1 MSQNPIAA
9 WHELIASAD
18 PTGLDQLLADD
29 VVFHS
34 PVLYKPQQGKALTSM
49 YLHAAF
55 QVLINSSFHY
65 VREVVGQ
72 SDAVMEFVVMIDDIE
87 INGVDMISWDETG
100 RITDFKVMLRPM
112 KAIEMI
118 RQKMA
123 AMLDSMPV

>member
-9 WHELIASAD
+9 WHALIDSAD
-18 PTGLDQLLADD
+18 PVGLDPLLADN

-34 PVLYKPQQGKALTSM
+34 PVLYKPQEGKALTSM

-55 QVLINSSFHY
+55 NVLINDSFHY
-65 VREVVGQ
+65 VREVIGEN
-72 SDAVMEFVVMIDDIE
+72 DAVLEFVVMIDGIE
-87 INGVDMISWDETG
+87 INGVDMIRWDGEG

-123 AMLDSMPV
+123 AMLEKI

>member
-18 PTGLDQLLADD
+18 PAGLDQLLDDD

-65 VREVVGQ
+65 VREVIGQ
-72 SDAVMEFVVMIDDIE
+72 NDAVLEFVVMIDDIE

-100 RITDFKVMLRPM
+100 CITDFKVMLRPM

-118 RQKMA
+118 RGKMA
-123 AMLDSMPV
+123 SMLETL

>member
-9 WHELIASAD
+9 WHKLIASAE
-18 PTGLDQLLADD
+18 PAGLDQLLADD

-34 PVLYKPQQGKALTSM
+34 PVVYKPQQGKALTSM

-65 VREVVGQ
+65 VREVIGE
-72 SDAVMEFVVMIDDIE
+72 SDAVLEFVVMVDGIE
-87 INGVDMISWDETG
+87 INGVDMISWDEAG

-112 KAIEMI
+112 KAIEMV
-118 RQKMA
+118 RGKMA
-123 AMLDSMPV
+123 SMLESL

>member
-9 WHELIASAD
+9 WHDLIASAD
-18 PTGLDQLLADD
+18 PSGLDQLLADD

-34 PVLYKPQQGKALTSM
+34 PVLYKSQQGKALTSM

-65 VREVVGQ
+65 VREVVGE
-72 SDAVMEFVVMIDDIE
+72 SDAVMEFVVMVDGIE
-87 INGVDMISWDETG
+87 INGVDMISWNESG
-100 RITDFKVMLRPM
+100 RITDFKVMVRPM

-123 AMLDSMPV
+123 AMLDSMSA

>member
-9 WHELIASAD
+9 WHKLIASAE
-18 PTGLDQLLADD
+18 PAGLDQLLADD

-34 PVLYKPQQGKALTSM
+34 PVVHKPQPGKALTSM

-65 VREVVGQ
+65 VREVIGE
-72 SDAVMEFVVMIDDIE
+72 SDAVLEFVVMVDGIE
-87 INGVDMISWDETG
+87 INGVDMISWDEAG

-112 KAIEMI
+112 KAIEMV
-118 RQKMA
+118 RGKMA
-123 AMLDSMPV
+123 SMLESL

>member
-9 WHELIASAD
+9 WHALIASAD
-18 PTGLDQLLADD
+18 PAGLDQLLDDD

-34 PVLYKPQQGKALTSM
+34 PVLYKPQLGKALTSM

-65 VREVVGQ
+65 VREVIGQ
-72 SDAVMEFVVMIDDIE
+72 NDAVLEFVVMIDDIE

-100 RITDFKVMLRPM
+100 CITDFKVMLRPM

-118 RQKMA
+118 RGKMA
-123 AMLDSMPV
+123 SMLETL

>member
-1 MSQNPIAA
+1 MNQNPIAT

-18 PTGLDQLLADD
+18 PAGLDQLLDDD

-65 VREVVGQ
+65 VREVIGE
-72 SDAVMEFVVMIDDIE
+72 SDAVMEFVVMVDGIE

-118 RQKMA
+118 RGKMA
-123 AMLDSMPV
+123 LMLETL

>member
-1 MSQNPIAA
+1 MSPPPIDA

-18 PTGLDQLLADD
+18 PAGLDQLLDDD

-65 VREVVGQ
+65 VREVIGQ
-72 SDAVMEFVVMIDDIE
+72 NDAVLEFVVMIDDIE

-118 RQKMA
+118 RGKMA
-123 AMLDSMPV
+123 SMLETL

>member
-18 PTGLDQLLADD
+18 PAGLDQLLDDD

-34 PVLYKPQQGKALTSM
+34 PVLYKPQPGKALTSM

-55 QVLINSSFHY
+55 AVLINDSFHY
-65 VREVVGQ
+65 VREVVGKR
-72 SDAVMEFVVMIDDIE
+72 DAVLEFVVMVDGIE

-100 RITDFKVMLRPM
+100 RIIDFKVMVRPM

-123 AMLDSMPV
+123 AMLEAMSV

>member
-9 WHELIASAD
+9 WHKLIASGD
-18 PTGLDQLLADD
+18 PAGLDQLLDDD

-55 QVLINSSFHY
+55 QVLINGSFHY
-65 VREVVGQ
+65 VREVVGE
-72 SDAVMEFVVMIDDIE
+72 SDAVLEFVVMVDGIE
-87 INGVDMISWDETG
+87 INGVDIISWDEAG
-100 RITDFKVMLRPM
+100 RITDFKVMVRPM

-118 RQKMA
+118 RGKMA
-123 AMLDSMPV
+123 SMLETL